1 VYKKVLYLL
10 LALLLQ
16 VSVIAVCDAQ
26 RSKKPKKTPIEYSLD
41 TVVERLDNLYVTL
54 SSINDFQSKG
64 LDTAKGRKELRQMT
78 GSLRLIREDLESEPV
93 PEYKKVLL
101 YQNMVQ
107 RIKLRLEES
116 RAQLFRYNNDLV
128 RMNSE
133 IQAFTHDSVL
143 KSTVADSLYR
153 QMYQDELLSLR
164 DKWDSA
170 RKATAESL
178 KQVNSL
184 QGAISA
190 PYFLTIDLLGRIG
203 RIKEE
208 IAGRLFKREYG
219 YLWVRDT
226 GYVRGAG
233 SGEFTGRSFRAQR
246 ELMGYFLDRYWGYY
260 LYALVIGAVFF
271 IWVVMNFRRIK
282 TARGGEGQLK
292 DLKLEY
298 VRTPPVLP
306 VLVVVLNILPFFNI
320 NTPTLFTQLGQL
332 ALLLVV
338 SIMFWYRLPRATFLS
353 WAILIILYVLFLAAG
368 ALIMPDRAGRL
379 WLLLLNAGSIVL
391 AWRSVKGIMAF
402 FVYQR
407 IIGIVWWI
415 YLGLNWG
422 AIFFNVTGRV
432 TLARIASSSAIFGLV
447 QIVVLSVFVNCVLE
461 ALRLQAAASRLN
473 EATKN
478 WAALFDR
485 MQKGVERGLLL
496 FVILTWLVAFS
507 INLNVYDALSG
518 LVGRGLGYV
527 VKIGSV
533 SFRVGNVLLF
543 LIIVYSAN
551 LLQKYIGF
559 LYSPPEGQSAPQAGQ
574 RGSRLVMV
582 RLVVIIAGFLLAI
595 AGSGL
600 PVDRITIVL
609 GALGVGI
616 GLGLQNIVNNLMS
629 GIILIFERP
638 WQIGDYIELNGK
650 KGIVRDM
657 GIRSSRLVT
666 ETGTEIIMPNGDLL
680 AGEVIN
686 WTLRNRDV
694 RIEVPI
700 TVEAG
705 PSFGTLVSVVQ
716 EALTGHSDLSGEQKP
731 SVLLNTVTEK
741 QTSFTVLVWVSNI
754 AQIQTIKSEVL
765 SLLYQKFKEKGIK
778 TV

>member
-1 VYKKVLYLL
+1 MLRVLA
-10 LALLLQ
+10 ALLLQ
-16 VSVIAVCDAQ
+16 VSVVGVCPGQ
-26 RSKKPKKTPIEYSLD
+26 RVKKPKKTPIEYSLD
-41 TVVERLDNLYVTL
+41 TVVQRLDNLYLTL
-54 SSINDFQSKG
+54 NSINDFQSKG
-64 LDTAKGRKELRQMT
+64 LDTARTRKELRQMT
-78 GSLRLIREDLESEPV
+78 ASLRLIREDLDAEPV

-107 RIKLRLEES
+107 DIKERLQARRSE
-116 RAQLFRYNNDLV
+116 LFLYNNELV
-128 RMNSE
+128 KMNSE
-133 IQAFTHDSVL
+133 IQSFRQDSVL
-143 KSTVADSLYR
+143 RSTVADSLYR
-153 QMYQDELLSLR
+153 QMYLDELLSLS

-178 KQVNSL
+178 KQVNGL
-184 QGAISA
+184 QSAISA

-208 IAGRLFKREYG
+208 IAGRLLRREYG
-219 YLWVRDT
+219 YLWARDS
-226 GYVRGAG
+226 GYAG
-233 SGEFTGRSFRAQR
+233 GDRQGELTGRSFRAQR
-246 ELMGYFLDRYWGYY
+246 ELMGYYLDRNWGYY
-260 LYALVIGAVFF
+260 FYALVIGVFF
-271 IWVVMNFRRIK
+271 YIWMAGNFRRIK
-282 TARGGEGQLK
+282 AAKGGEGQLR

-320 NTPTLFTQLGQL
+320 NTPTLFNQLGQL
-332 ALLLVV
+332 MLLLVV
-338 SIMFWYRLPRATFLS
+338 SILFWYRWPRRSFFS
-353 WAILIILYVLFLAAG
+353 WVMLIVLYVLFMAAG
-368 ALIMPDRAGRL
+368 ALIPPDREGRL

-391 AWRSVKGIMAF
+391 AWRSIRGVTAF
-402 FVYQR
+402 FVYKR
-407 IIGIVWWI
+407 IIGVVWWV
-415 YLGLNWG
+415 YLVLNG
-422 AIFFNVTGRV
+422 AAIVCNVTGRF

-461 ALRLQAAASRLN
+461 ALRLQAAVSRLGDG
-473 EATKN
+473 TKN

-485 MQKGVERGLLL
+485 MQKGVERGLLV
-496 FVILTWLVAFS
+496 FIILTWVVAFS
-507 INLNVYDALSG
+507 INLNVYDALFG
-518 LVGRGLGYV
+518 LVSRAMGYV
-527 VKIGSV
+527 VRIGSI

-543 LIIVYSAN
+543 VLIVYCSN

-559 LYSPPEGQSAPQAGQ
+559 LYSPAKGQSVPQAGQ

-686 WTLRNRDV
+686 WTLRNREV
-694 RIEVPI
+694 RIEVPV

-705 PSFGTLVSVVQ
+705 PSFQTLVAIVQ
-716 EALTGHSDLSGEQKP
+716 EALEGNSDLSGEQKP
-731 SVLLNTVTEK
+731 SVLLNTATEK
-741 QTSFTVLVWVSNI
+741 STSFTVLVWVSNI
-754 AQIQTIKSEVL
+754 GQIQTIKSEVL